1 MLAMSFTHSDP
12 RPHRQHE
19 DAVEAVSFMKSR
31 GFQKIVLIGTSIGGT
46 SSILA
51 AHKLPGDVVGV
62 IAENPFTSIAA
73 NIDGLVEKVAFFR
86 VLCCRSQRRT
96 KMSTP
101 LMYVQK
107 RASLPSSVSPAD
119 THTHTHVRMCRF
131 LCKHAI
137 RFEMLRQ
144 LGPGARVHD
153 VNAINVIRD
162 VAKDRRI
169 LLIHGTAD
177 QLIHHSHSEQL
188 HQAADSDSVDLW
200 IAEGADHTAIQN
212 VFPKEY
218 RTRYVKWG

>member
-1 MLAMSFTHSDP
+1 
-12 RPHRQHE
+12 
-19 DAVEAVSFMKSR
+19 
-31 GFQKIVLIGTSIGGT
+31 
-46 SSILA
+46 
-51 AHKLPGDVVGV
+51 
-62 IAENPFTSIAA
+62 
-73 NIDGLVEKVAFFR
+73 
-86 VLCCRSQRRT
+86 
-96 KMSTP
+96 
-101 LMYVQK
+101 
-107 RASLPSSVSPAD
+107 
-119 THTHTHVRMCRF
+119 MCRF

-212 VFPKEY
+212 VFPTEY